1 MHDACAPS
9 FRLLCFPGFFAA
21 LDRCLVRVSVD
32 GVCVVYADLGGGSV
46 LCGPAGGGVEQ
57 GGKNGRGKTV
67 GRARVGGLPE
77 EAATGDWLDEAAEAE
92 AEDRLEAAGG
102 WDAPDGQD
110 GPVQGLH
117 WLTRGGVGWMTIG
130 RRAGMC
136 RRRCI
141 QRWSAG
147 RVAGY
152 PPHYR

>member
-1 MHDACAPS
+1 MRVPHPFGCFAS
-9 FRLLCFPGFFAA
+9 LVFSLRLIAA
-21 LDRCLVRVSVD
+21 LSGCRWMGCAL
-32 GVCVVYADLGGGSV
+32 CMLIWGGGSV